1 MAEFEIFKDADGEF
15 RWRLR
20 ATGNSEP
27 IADSGEG
34 YKAKSS
40 CQDAIN
46 LVKAQ
51 APTATVQDLT

>member
-1 MAEFEIFKDADGEF
+1 MAEFEIFKDDAGEY

-20 ATGNSEP
+20 ATGNNEP

-34 YKAKSS
+34 YGDKDDCKHGI
-40 CQDAIN
+40 D

-51 APTATVQDLT
+51 AATATVQDLT

>member
-1 MAEFEIFKDADGEF
+1 MAEFEIFKDDEGDF

-20 ATGNSEP
+20 ASGNNEP

-34 YKAKSS
+34 YTTKES
-40 CQDAIN
+40 CEHGID

-51 APTATVQDLT
+51 AASATVQDLS

>member
-1 MAEFEIFKDADGEF
+1 MAEFEIFKDDDGHF

-20 ATGNSEP
+20 ASGNNEP

-34 YKAKSS
+34 YTTKEN
-40 CQDAIN
+40 CQDGID

-51 APTATVQDLT
+51 AATATVQDLT